1 MEKNKSVYK
10 KICLTIICFFI
21 IGTAMFILIQLKPT
35 KEITES
41 REDPSFRAHYHFTV
55 PDKWKNDPQ
64 RPIYFNGKYHYYYLY
79 NRDYPHGNGTEW
91 RHATS
96 EDLIHWHDEGVAI
109 PKYTTKN
116 GDPWSGSVVIDWENT
131 AGFGKGAFVA
141 IVTQPSAEEGKQE
154 QFLWYSTN
162 KGQTFTPYGDKPIMK
177 NPGTHDFRDPKVIW
191 DERDHKWK
199 MVMAEGAKI
208 GFYES
213 QNLKDWEYTSGFT
226 TEGIGVLECPD
237 LFVMR
242 ANDGTVKWVLGV
254 SANGISTNQPN
265 TFAYWIGHFDGK
277 AFVADQQEPKWL
289 DYGFDW
295 YGGVTF
301 EDGKNKNQLTKR
313 YAFAWMNNWAY
324 VHNTPTLEEDFNGMD
339 SIIRQIE
346 LIYQG
351 DNDYALAS
359 RPIDALNRLAGDI
372 ETIEEMKITGTET
385 LPVKGEVYQLETDI
399 SWTELKNVG
408 LRLRESDDKKKH
420 VDVGIFF
427 DTEKPYV
434 YVNRSN
440 TDQPDQTHQF
450 LESTSSFNENNQ
462 QVHLKIL
469 VDKASIEVFIDDGK
483 TVHSQVIFP
492 ESKDQGITLFS
503 EGGSAV
509 FRNLKVTHMNPST
522 N

>member
-21 IGTAMFILIQLKPT
+21 IGTVMFILIQLKPT
-35 KEITES
+35 KEKTET

-64 RPIYFNGKYHYYYLY
+64 KPIYFNGKYHYYYLY

-96 EDLIHWHDEGVAI
+96 EDLVHWHDEGVAI
-109 PKYTTKN
+109 PKYTTEN

-154 QFLWYSTN
+154 QFLWYSTD

-191 DERDHKWK
+191 DDRDHKWK
-199 MVMAEGAKI
+199 MVMAEGTKI

-213 QNLKDWEYTSGFT
+213 PNLKDWEYTSGFT
-226 TEGIGVLECPD
+226 TEGIGILECPD
-237 LFVMR
+237 LYAMQ
-242 ANDGTVKWVLGV
+242 ANDGAVKWVLGV

-265 TFAYWIGHFDGK
+265 TYAYWVGHFDGK
-277 AFVADQQEPKWL
+277 AFVADQHEPKWL

-339 SIIRQIE
+339 SITRQIE
-346 LIYQG
+346 LIHQG
-351 DNDYALAS
+351 ENDYALAS
-359 RPIDALNRLAGDI
+359 QPIDALNSLAGDT
-372 ETIEEMKITGTET
+372 ETIEEIK
-385 LPVKGEVYQLETDI
+385 
-399 SWTELKNVG
+399 
-408 LRLRESDDKKKH
+408 
-420 VDVGIFF
+420 
-427 DTEKPYV
+427 
-434 YVNRSN
+434 
-440 TDQPDQTHQF
+440 
-450 LESTSSFNENNQ
+450 
-462 QVHLKIL
+462 
-469 VDKASIEVFIDDGK
+469 
-483 TVHSQVIFP
+483 
-492 ESKDQGITLFS
+492 
-503 EGGSAV
+503 
-509 FRNLKVTHMNPST
+509 
-522 N
+522 